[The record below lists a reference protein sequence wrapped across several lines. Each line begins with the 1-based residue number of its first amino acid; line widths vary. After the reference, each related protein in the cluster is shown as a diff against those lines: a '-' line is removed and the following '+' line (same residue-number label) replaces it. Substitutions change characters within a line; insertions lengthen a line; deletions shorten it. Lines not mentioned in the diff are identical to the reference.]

1 MGYLIEYGMFLAKAV
16 TIVIAIVIII
26 SAISSS
32 GGRQKKPGKKGSL
45 KVSRLNDHLEEIQ
58 DIKLG
63 NKKKSFLVNKKDI
76 SKILSLIK
84 QGFREP
90 LKTPDDTFI
99 MVAQEKAAEIKKDQ
113 TDCMGCL
120 SQCKFSS
127 WKDSDKYSTGKLV
140 DPRSFCIQKTLQNVA
155 HDNEVDN
162 ELMFAGHNA
171 WRFGKDPFYS
181 NKFIPTVKQLIERIV
196 TGE

>member
-1 MGYLIEYGMFLAKAV
+1 MARVEREFKFFSKNNSV
-16 TIVIAIVIII
+16 E
-26 SAISSS
+26 S
-32 GGRQKKPGKKGSL
+32 KEK
-45 KVSRLNDHLEEIQ
+45 IQ
-58 DIKLG
+58 GIKLG
-63 NKKKSFLVNKKDI
+63 NKEKSFLVNSKDVD
-76 SKILSLIK
+76 KILSLSK
-84 QGFREP
+84 QGFSEP
-90 LKTPDDTFI
+90 LKTPDDSFI
-99 MVAQEKAAEIKKDQ
+99 MVSKEKAAEIKKDQ